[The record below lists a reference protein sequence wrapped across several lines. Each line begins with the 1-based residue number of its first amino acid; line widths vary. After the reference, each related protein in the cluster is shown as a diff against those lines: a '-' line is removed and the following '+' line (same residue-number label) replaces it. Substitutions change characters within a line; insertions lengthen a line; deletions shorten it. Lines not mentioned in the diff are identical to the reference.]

1 MRYHDVSARVVLEDP
16 EIGVGVR
23 EVQQNFGIIYL
34 IGSQIRLRRKL
45 FTNIED
51 QVVLYIQD
59 IDLEWRSEILCVILY
74 YCLNRNSRDG

>member
-23 EVQQNFGIIYL
+23 EVQRNFGILYL

-59 IDLEWRSEILCVILY
+59 IDLE
-74 YCLNRNSRDG
+74 